1 MKRSKE
7 KITLS
12 ILLAAVLVVGIV
24 GYMIY
29 VQHQF
34 YTESTKNLL
43 ETYEQVDK
51 TFTMFAQRP
60 VCACSTN
67 RSLHGNTAACTCST
81 KTAPIWMPRAAMARL
96 STSGAH
102 FPKCTPPDIPVWAA
116 IP

>member
-12 ILLAAVLVVGIV
+12 ILLAAVLVVSIV

-51 TFTMFAQRP
+51 TFTMFRP
-60 VCACSTN
+60 AE
-67 RSLHGNTAACTCST
+67 LE
-81 KTAPIWMPRAAMARL
+81 RAERVGQQPA
-96 STSGAH
+96 G
-102 FPKCTPPDIPVWAA
+102 
-116 IP
+116 